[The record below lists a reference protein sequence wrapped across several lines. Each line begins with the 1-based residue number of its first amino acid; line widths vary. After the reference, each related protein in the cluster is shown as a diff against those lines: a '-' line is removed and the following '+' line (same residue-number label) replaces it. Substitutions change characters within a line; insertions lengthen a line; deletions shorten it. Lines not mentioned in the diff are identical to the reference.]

1 MDSKEKVR
9 EIIEGHNLM
18 HISTVDSKG
27 MPRSRGVDFVSGEAE
42 NILYFI
48 TQKCSGKVK
57 EIKNNANVFVVI
69 DHDCPNMEELSK
81 LKYFKASGKAEI
93 IEKPEGI
100 QKVFGKILQKF
111 PYLKDLPGDP
121 SAFVAVKVI
130 LKEINLS
137 DNAVQFGH
145 TETINY

>member
-1 MDSKEKVR
+1 MDPKEKVR
-9 EIIEGHNLM
+9 EIIKGHNLM

-27 MPRSRGVDFVSGEAE
+27 MPKSRGVDFVSGESE

-48 TQKCSGKVK
+48 TQKNSGKVK
-57 EIKNNANVFVVI
+57 EIKNNANVFAVI
-69 DHDCPNMEELSK
+69 DHDCVNMEELNK
-81 LKYFKASGKAEI
+81 LKYFKASGTAEI

-100 QKVFGKILQKF
+100 QTVFAKILQKF
-111 PYLKDLPGDP
+111 PFLKGLPGDP

-130 LKEINLS
+130 LKEINIT
-137 DNAVQFGH
+137 DNTVKFGH

>member
-9 EIIEGHNLM
+9 EIIKGHNLM
-18 HISTVDSKG
+18 HISTVDEKG
-27 MPRSRGVDFVSGEAE
+27 MPRSRGVDFVGGETE

-48 TQKCSGKVK
+48 TQKSSNKVK

-69 DHDCPNMEELSK
+69 DHDCPAMEALSK
-81 LKYFKASGKAEI
+81 LMYLKASGKAEV

-100 QKVFGKILQKF
+100 QKVFGMILQKF

-121 SAFVAVKVI
+121 SAFVAVKVT
-130 LKEINLS
+130 LKEINVM

-145 TETINY
+145 SEIIHY

>member
-27 MPRSRGVDFVSGEAE
+27 RPRSRGVDFVSGESE

-48 TQKCSGKVK
+48 TQKDSGKVK
-57 EIKNNANVFVVI
+57 EIKNNANVFAVI
-69 DHDCPNMEELSK
+69 DHDCVNMEELGK
-81 LKYFKASGKAEI
+81 LKYFKASGTAEI

-121 SAFVAVKVI
+121 SAFVAVRVT
-130 LKEINLS
+130 LKEVNLT
-137 DNAVQFGH
+137 DNSVKFGH
-145 TETINY
+145 TETISY